1 MLNRVKLLKKIAITG
16 PESTGK
22 SWLAENLAAHYKTNW
37 VPEYAREYLDKNG
50 LKYSIADLNKIA
62 KGQYERMLQA
72 ENVNQGLFFLDTE
85 LVVIKIWSEV
95 VFKKSPIFVEEMLS
109 KQKIDM
115 YLLCYP
121 DLPWEFH
128 PMRENPDNRD
138 FLFELYENELKKQ
151 KFNYRVV
158 KGMGE
163 ERLKNAITFV
173 EETRK

>member
-1 MLNRVKLLKKIAITG
+1 MPKRIAITG

-22 SWLAENLAAHYKTNW
+22 SWLAEKLASHYKTQW
-37 VPEYAREYLDKNG
+37 VPEYAREYLEQNG
-50 LKYSIADLNKIA
+50 LQYSINDLEEIA
-62 KGQYERMLQA
+62 KCQVKSMIQA
-72 ENVNQGLFFLDTE
+72 EKESQEILFLDTE

-95 VFKKSPIFVEEMLS
+95 VFEKCPAYIEEMLA
-109 KQKIDM
+109 KQKVDM

-128 PMRENPDNRD
+128 PMRENPDNREY
-138 FLFELYENELKKQ
+138 LFELYEDELKKQ

-158 KGMGE
+158 RGMGE

-173 EETRK
+173 EEIRK

>member
-1 MLNRVKLLKKIAITG
+1 MLKKIAITG

>member
-1 MLNRVKLLKKIAITG
+1 MLKKIAITG

-72 ENVNQGLFFLDTE
+72 ENVNQGLVFFDTE

-151 KFNYRVV
+151 KFNYSVV